1 MHIKAHGKSNP
12 RIRHTAARTTTW
24 IIILLLKA
32 KMRLT
37 HPPRSTW
44 IISLT
49 RAFQPAIL
57 ICLSVEARR
66 LHLPWLPPKWRR
78 RCMYPLPPP
87 NSFYLPTTLW
97 EGQQRT
103 VDACPRWVQWH
114 TGSLPECW
122 SLGFMVIPWKKYVP
136 PTVQGRRR
144 GGPVSIFLMENI
156 LSMERQRFSGY
167 PSEIPHTACIS
178 PSRLG

>member
-24 IIILLLKA
+24 MIIHLLKA

-37 HPPRSTW
+37 HPPRATW

-78 RCMYPLPPP
+78 RCKYAFTHSPLRTPSIFQPYMGTTAEGGGSGGCLPP
-87 NSFYLPTTLW
+87 
-97 EGQQRT
+97 
-103 VDACPRWVQWH
+103 V
-114 TGSLPECW
+114 GSMAYRIASGMLKSGLHGD
-122 SLGFMVIPWKKYVP
+122 SL
-136 PTVQGRRR
+136 
-144 GGPVSIFLMENI
+144 ENI
-156 LSMERQRFSGY
+156 CTSNRARSPARWACFYFPYGKY
-167 PSEIPHTACIS
+167 PFYGETAF
-178 PSRLG
+178 